1 MPDNSA
7 GRKQHILYIRPPP
20 KESHYLSVRRAVT
33 TLLCLSFIFPLAA
46 RIDRLDMYD
55 RADNHLLFVTFDYDG
70 TGKCTGRSVF
80 TSDSTFLRSTT
91 FQVDGAGVVVKENSV
106 DFKNDPLITTA
117 LSAQSGKTGF
127 SVTDQF
133 GFNQLG
139 GPMSWSL
146 SGQNTFE
153 ITQGMAVIYRV
164 QYQYDAAGALA
175 RINVADQTGSQAFYA
190 VVNAN
195 LASMDR
201 SPARAE
207 RLLFRGGHD
216 GRVQAS
222 FTLAKSGRI
231 VVEMYTPSGRRVAIV
246 ADRMYEAGTHAFT
259 VNPFRADGMCFGDG
273 AYILRMSV
281 NGTTVRT
288 CRYVFNR
295 YYRIE

>member
-1 MPDNSA
+1 MPDSSA
-7 GRKQHILYIRPPP
+7 GIKQDIIYIRPPP
-20 KESHYLSVRRAVT
+20 NESPYSSVRRAVT

-91 FQVDGAGVVVKENSV
+91 FQVDGAGVSVRENSV
-106 DFKNDPLITTA
+106 DFKNDPLFTTA
-117 LSAQSGKTGF
+117 FSAQSGKTGF
-127 SVTDQF
+127 NVTDQF
-133 GFNQLG
+133 GLHQLG
-139 GPMSWSL
+139 GPMGWSL
-146 SGQNTFE
+146 SGQNSYE
-153 ITQGMAVIYRV
+153 ITQGMTVIYRMV
-164 QYQYDAAGALA
+164 YQYDAVGALA
-175 RINVADQTGSQAFYA
+175 RINVADQAGGPAYYA
-190 VVNAN
+190 LVNAN
-195 LASMDR
+195 LAAPER
-201 SPARAE
+201 SFSRAG

-231 VVEMYTPSGRRVAIV
+231 VVEMYTPSGRRVATV

-259 VNPFRADGMCFGDG
+259 VNPFRADGTCFGDG
-273 AYILRMSV
+273 AYFLRMSS

-288 CRYVFNR
+288 CRFVFNR
-295 YYRIE
+295 